1 LFCSVF
7 SYIAILII
15 FHPNP
20 RRFREDYPKEIV
32 YSPSN
37 PKLEDFIKRVFGDMK
52 ENLTCVTESFSG
64 AQDLDHHLQTNEY
77 LTGLLFDNKLKVKF
91 Q

>member
-1 LFCSVF
+1 
-7 SYIAILII
+7 
-15 FHPNP
+15 
-20 RRFREDYPKEIV
+20 
-32 YSPSN
+32 
-37 PKLEDFIKRVFGDMK
+37 MK